1 MKKEPY
7 ASPVIELC
15 TISKN
20 DILLGSNEV
29 MIDGSRFFQD
39 QEQE

>member
-20 DILLGSNEV
+20 DILLESGDV
-29 MIDGSRFFQD
+29 LIDGSRLFHD

>member
-20 DILLGSNEV
+20 DILLESDV
-29 MIDGSRFFQD
+29 LIDGSKFFQD

>member
-20 DILLGSNEV
+20 DILLESDV
-29 MIDGSRFFQD
+29 LIDGSHLFQD

>member
-20 DILLGSNEV
+20 DILLVSDV
-29 MIDGSRFFQD
+29 MIDGSPFYPD